1 MRDSSPSP
9 GRSLAIVAVL
19 LIAFAVFAALVVAL
33 DRAAGVSV
41 HRRALFAAPSATPI
55 GVDMA
60 AAHKPDGVPVS
71 IAHIVLC

>member
-1 MRDSSPSP
+1 MWDSSPSP
-9 GRSLAIVAVL
+9 GRSLATVAVM
-19 LIAFAVFAALVVAL
+19 LIAFAVFAALVAL